1 MICFGTLDLYCQN
14 SNVFDIKILKGEPCT
29 KVLQEFK
36 EKYGVLIAYSPTL
49 LSAQAAVEKRLT
61 AESISALFEK
71 ICYSFQLEY
80 VADGDNSFL
89 VRSEAA
95 DILNSDDIILH
106 IKIED
111 PKEKLPVA
119 YASVY
124 DESRKYFGFTDEQG
138 DCFLKIPKTKKG
150 EKLTI
155 HSLAHH
161 DQNFI
166 IDTDVPYQ
174 KVNMNPDP
182 VKVIPVTI
190 NTLKKKISFAKQQG
204 LSIDNVLIEKMAASS
219 VFQKDIMRTIQMLPG
234 VSAINDSKSSIRIR
248 GANEEATLLMLDN
261 MPIFKADHFYGIF
274 GAFNSWYVKNIT
286 LYKNNL
292 PVEYGGRTSGMVKLE
307 SDDKMNKFNLNLD
320 LNLLNSGI
328 MAEIPL
334 GKYMHVK
341 FSGRKTYTNLLNS
354 DLYDL
359 SQRENLESD
368 NKPANAKNL
377 IISKPEFDFYDTNVR
392 IVYKKGNHQLD
403 ANMFKSADEFI
414 DKYNISFK
422 TKLLTVNEELFKQV
436 SDWNNNVYGL
446 NYVYDGTKF
455 DLMTTLYQTSFGSTY
470 DISSNLTRREN
481 SGFVKDTVTLYNN
494 NTIRDKGLKI
504 SYRSKSLN
512 HLMIGVEHIIH
523 DNQLYIENDRN
534 PIFEINRVGKESSIF
549 SQISLGSK
557 SGLYF
562 EPALRSTYLNEPG
575 KVYFLP
581 QFYLSYTIGDDFTLK
596 SSAGKQVQ
604 FIRLFEHENALGQ
617 KQQFFALS
625 NNSSIP
631 VGKGTNYMA
640 GFWKSFG
647 SLTLDVEGYFRQLDG
662 AIIHATQTPGL
673 RPTQP
678 MPGNTS
684 FRLFQGYSQSYGT
697 DVSLAY
703 EKSAFFSMFT
713 YTISKA
719 ENRFKQIFKNQYFPS
734 SEDSRHQIKW
744 INAITLGKFD
754 LSTSYIAASGRPY
767 LDLSSINNPV
777 DRNNL
782 IVNDYI
788 KNLPAYHRLDV
799 GAYYRFRLAGADSRI
814 GLSIFNITNRTNVKY
829 RQFVFQLPPNQ
840 GSSGQNPINT
850 ILGSDVSQLDRT
862 INVSFN
868 LSIK

>member
-1 MICFGTLDLYCQN
+1 MICIGTHQLYCQH
-14 SNVFDIKILKGEPCT
+14 SNAFDIKILKGESCT
-29 KVLQEFK
+29 KVLEEFK
-36 EKYGVLIAYSPTL
+36 EKYNVLIAFSPTL
-49 LSAQAAVEKRLT
+49 LSAHAPVEKWLK
-61 AESISALFEK
+61 AENIQTLFEK

-80 VADGDNSFL
+80 VSGGDNSFL
-89 VRSEAA
+89 VRSEAE
-95 DILNSDDIILH
+95 DIQNSDDIILH

-111 PKEKLPVA
+111 RKEKLPVV

-124 DESRKYFGFTDEQG
+124 DASRKYFGFTDEQG
-138 DCFLKIPKTKKG
+138 DCFIKVPKSKKG

-161 DQNFI
+161 DQDFI

-174 KVNMNPDP
+174 MININPDP

-204 LSIDNVLIEKMAASS
+204 LSIENVLVEKIAASS

-261 MPIFKADHFYGIF
+261 VPIFKADHFYGIF

-292 PVEYGGRTSGMVKLE
+292 PVEYGGRTSGMVRLE
-307 SDDKMNKFNLNLD
+307 SDEKMNKFNLNLD

-328 MAEIPL
+328 MAEVPL
-334 GKYMHVK
+334 GKYVNVK

-354 DLYDL
+354 GLYDL
-359 SQRENLESD
+359 SQRENLESN

-377 IISKPEFDFYDTNVR
+377 IISKPEFDFYDANIR
-392 IVYKKGNHQLD
+392 LMFKKGNHQLD
-403 ANMFKSADEFI
+403 ANMFKSADNFI

-436 SDWNNNVYGL
+436 SDWKNNAYGL
-446 NYVYDGTKF
+446 NYVYTGTKF
-455 DLMTTLYQTSFGSTY
+455 DLTGTLYRSSFGSNY
-470 DISSNLTRREN
+470 DISSNLIRREN
-481 SGFVKDTVTLYNN
+481 SGFVKDTVTLFNH
-494 NTIRDKGLKI
+494 NTITDKGLKL
-504 SYRSKSLN
+504 SYRSKYL
-512 HLMIGVEHIIH
+512 HHVMFGMEHIIH

-534 PIFEINRVGKESSIF
+534 PIFEIDKVGKETSVF
-549 SQISLGSK
+549 AQISVGSK

-562 EPALRSTYLNEPG
+562 EPAVRTTYLHEPG
-575 KVYFLP
+575 KIYFLP
-581 QFYLSYTIGDDFTLK
+581 QVYLSYTIGDDLTLK

-617 KQQFFALS
+617 KQQFFAIS
-625 NNSSIP
+625 NNTSIP

-662 AIIHATQTPGL
+662 AIIHATQSPGL
-673 RPTQP
+673 RPAQP
-678 MPGNTS
+678 MLGNPV

-697 DVSLAY
+697 DISLAF
-703 EKSAFFSMFT
+703 EKAAFFSMFT

-754 LSTSYIAASGRPY
+754 LSGSYIAASGRPY

-782 IVNDYI
+782 RVNDYI
-788 KNLPAYHRLDV
+788 KNLPAYHRLDI
-799 GAYYRFRLAGADSRI
+799 GAYYRFRLAGADARI
-814 GLSIFNITNRTNVKY
+814 GISIFNVTNRTNVKY
-829 RQFVFQLPPNQ
+829 RQFVFQLPPAQ